1 MSTTQAKDDHKH
13 TDGSTKWSSNDGR
26 FRRQESSF
34 RDFIGKESEFKPE
47 LNRYHLICALACP
60 WAHRSMIVRKLKGID
75 KVKGLLPLHTV
86 DSLLG
91 PEGWSFVPYD
101 SEELKGLGIPGTGIN
116 IPGHESKKRI
126 RELYLTANPDYK
138 DRCTVPIIWDNKLN
152 TVVNNESSEIIRML
166 NTCFD
171 EFIDPQ
177 YRDLSFYPESDQ
189 SLQKEIDGLNEW
201 IYPTINNGVY
211 KSGFATKQDA
221 YEESVKPLFEH
232 LDKVEQILSDGRDYL
247 VGGRLTEA
255 DIRLFTTIIR
265 FDPVYVGHFKC
276 NVKTIRDGYP
286 HIHRWA
292 RQLYW
297 KEGDGAFKDTTD
309 FESIK
314 AHYYQSHPQVC
325 NQDKQVSREKVLIFH
340 HPLFHSDQSNSHHSS
355 WTSPLHSSVG
365 QAIKM

>member
-1 MSTTQAKDDHKH
+1 MLLAPSLRSCIRLPFNRLYLATMSTQAATAEHKH

-34 RDFIGKESEFKPE
+34 RDFITKDGDSDFKPE
-47 LNRYHLICALACP
+47 LNRYHLVCAMACP
-60 WAHRSMIVRKLKGID
+60 WAHRSMIVRRLKGID
-75 KVKGLLPLHTV
+75 KVEGLLPLHTV

-91 PEGWSFVPYD
+91 PEGWTFVPYD
-101 SEELKGLGIPGTGIN
+101 SEDLKGLGVPGTGIK
-116 IPGHESKKRI
+116 IPGHEDKKRI

-152 TVVNNESSEIIRML
+152 TVVNNESSEIIRIL

-171 EFIDPQ
+171 DFIDPK
-177 YRDLSFYPESDQ
+177 YRNLTFYPEDDK

-221 YEESVKPLFEH
+221 YQESVKPLFEH
-232 LDKVEQILSDGRDYL
+232 LDKVEKILSDGRDYL

-276 NVKTIRDGYP
+276 NIKTIRDGYP
-286 HIHRWA
+286 HIHRWV

-314 AHYYQSHPQVC
+314 AHYYQSHPQVSI
-325 NQDKQVSREKVLIFH
+325 N
-340 HPLFHSDQSNSHHSS
+340 
-355 WTSPLHSSVG
+355 
-365 QAIKM
+365 